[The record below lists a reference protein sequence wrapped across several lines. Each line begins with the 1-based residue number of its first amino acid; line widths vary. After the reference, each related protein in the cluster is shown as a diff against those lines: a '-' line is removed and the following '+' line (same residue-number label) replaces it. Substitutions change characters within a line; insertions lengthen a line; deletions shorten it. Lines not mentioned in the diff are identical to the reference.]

1 MISGNV
7 KNKTAVIIGA
17 GPAGLTA
24 AYELLK
30 HTDIHP
36 IVLEKSHS
44 IGGIS
49 KTVDYKGNKIDLGGH
64 RFFSKSEEIMNWWQQ
79 VFPLCNSPENIAKND
94 TWDTGSDNVFLQ
106 RDRLS
111 RIYYLRSF
119 FDYPVELNKNTVRKL
134 GLIRI
139 LKIGFSYLKSRL
151 FPIKHEKSLEHF
163 FINRFGKALYE
174 TFFKDYTEKVW
185 GIPCSKLSAEW
196 GAQRIKGLSASKV
209 LTHYLKSFFSKK
221 KNDVSQ
227 KNTETSLI
235 ELFLYPKYGPGQLW
249 EAIAVD
255 IAQKGGDVQLL
266 CEFSSV
272 RIGNQGK
279 FHVEY
284 LNKNTGETT
293 AIQDVDYLF
302 SSAAV

>member
-196 GAQRIKGLSASKV
+196 GAQRIKGLSM
-209 LTHYLKSFFSKK
+209 
-221 KNDVSQ
+221 
-227 KNTETSLI
+227 
-235 ELFLYPKYGPGQLW
+235 G
-249 EAIAVD
+249 
-255 IAQKGGDVQLL
+255 
-266 CEFSSV
+266 C
-272 RIGNQGK
+272 
-279 FHVEY
+279 
-284 LNKNTGETT
+284 
-293 AIQDVDYLF
+293 
-302 SSAAV
+302 